1 MTFRKVWFGLGSR
14 NGLSF
19 LVADF
24 FFSRT
29 HFEPLQR
36 AVHGLW
42 EASEALTSLTL
53 LLPVTPPPTVTLDKR
68 RMMLEFTIK
77 WMSCTGNWP
86 SLHLIFV
93 SVPVREVLCS
103 LCYDETKKDSE
114 YFLSCPCCQD
124 NGSVGSEH
132 WDVWLQGMGLWTP
145 VLVSLTPFLLPCLS
159 FSFPHFF
166 LLPSSSLLLSSFPPL
181 SPAFRRYFSSDSVS
195 GFPDVGR
202 LPCCAL

>member
-1 MTFRKVWFGLGSR
+1 MVWVFWLQI
-14 NGLSF
+14 
-19 LVADF
+19 F

-145 VLVSLTPFLLPCLS
+145 VLVSLSPSLS
-159 FSFPHFF
+159 FF
-166 LLPSSSLLLSSFPPL
+166 LLSPLLPTAFLFSPPVIFSSPL
-181 SPAFRRYFSSDSVS
+181 SCIQEIFQLRQCIWISWCRQITLLCSLGDA
-195 GFPDVGR
+195 GMKMTH
-202 LPCCAL
+202 